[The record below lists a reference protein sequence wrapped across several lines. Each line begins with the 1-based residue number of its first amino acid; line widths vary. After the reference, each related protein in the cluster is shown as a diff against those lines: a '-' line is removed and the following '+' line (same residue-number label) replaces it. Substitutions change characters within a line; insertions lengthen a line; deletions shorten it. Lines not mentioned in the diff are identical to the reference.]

1 MLKQEPV
8 ITSVLLV
15 VIMGWS
21 GYVASLHAPHPVFTV
36 VTSVSC
42 LVVYLVWKFSSTIRL
57 SIVSQAA
64 LAVPALC
71 SMGLYALSG
80 DNDAL
85 FMAANVLGLISF
97 LGIPVFFLKSRRQ

>member
-1 MLKQEPV
+1 MVKQEPW

-15 VIMGWS
+15 VVMGWS
-21 GYVASLHAPHPVFTV
+21 GFLAAHFAPHPVFTV

-42 LVVYLVWKFSSTIRL
+42 LVVYLGWKFSSTIRL

-64 LAVPALC
+64 LTVPALC
-71 SMGLYALSG
+71 SMGLYFMFG
-80 DNDAL
+80 DRDSL

-97 LGIPVFFLKSRRQ
+97 VGVPVFFLKSRRL